1 MTSLEVLI
9 LQGRSQAHNGSDYVI
24 GGKVKEPVIG
34 NWTRGYHQG
43 KYYSNTNDFHGTIP
57 SEIGNLSNLIVLEIS
72 NAPNI
77 VGPIPPEIGNL
88 FNLKGLYLSGD
99 DFRGETIPE
108 SFCNLTSLKHIHM
121 EGVGLVGEMPA
132 CF

>member
-1 MTSLEVLI
+1 RGDIETVPWGDLDKVKYLNIKYNHLTGSIPASLGSMTSLEVLI

-77 VGPIPPEIGNL
+77 VGP
-88 FNLKGLYLSGD
+88 
-99 DFRGETIPE
+99 
-108 SFCNLTSLKHIHM
+108 
-121 EGVGLVGEMPA
+121 
-132 CF
+132 